1 MHPSAHFLTRIPPA
15 QARQAAQML
24 ITEKMGIKAPTST
37 LAFEDLKALPE
48 DARSLSTLVEAL
60 HPDSKRSSPSP
71 WYARSGLIDLLNPAV
86 QVVAR
91 EFPLPI
97 HRPFC
102 RVLQARSYLSQQYL
116 IGLEG
121 LTVDEVSDA
130 GEFLETRE
138 SVTSQLPG
146 GSFQTIPGDIGSFEH
161 IAAEV
166 KRYGRL
172 LTLSVETVAN
182 DDAGY
187 FGQATQALVAAA
199 YRKEAKAVFGLL
211 EAGATLED
219 GNAWFDNS
227 NSVTAANLLAA
238 LDTAIEK
245 MAAQTFI
252 SGEFVDAAPA
262 YLIIPAAWR
271 TLSDRTF
278 VNLADQGIGVITSN
292 QVTQGYLMADPAVA
306 PALGLIGF
314 GDLTPQVD
322 LNPKPSARYGLQM
335 RVEHSFAVAP
345 LSRYG
350 IVKLMVA

>member
-1 MHPSAHFLTRIPPA
+1 MHPAAHFLTRIPPA
-15 QARQAAQML
+15 QAHQAARML
-24 ITEKMGIKAPTST
+24 ITEQMGVKAPTST
-37 LAFEDLKALPE
+37 AAYEDLRALPE
-48 DARSLSTLVEAL
+48 DAQRLSTLVEAL
-60 HPDSKRSSPSP
+60 SPDAKRSSPTP

-102 RVLQARSYLSQQYL
+102 RILEARSYLSQQYL

-121 LTVDEVSDA
+121 LTVDEVTDA

-138 SVTSQLPG
+138 SVTVDLPG
-146 GSFQTIPGDIGSFEH
+146 GSTQTISGDIGSFEH
-161 IAAEV
+161 IVAQV

-172 LTLSVETVAN
+172 LTLRVETVAN

-211 EAGATLED
+211 ETGATLED
-219 GNAWFDNS
+219 GGSWFDGS
-227 NSVTAANLLAA
+227 NSLTAANLLAA
-238 LDTAIEK
+238 LDAAIEK
-245 MAAQTFI
+245 MAGQSFI
-252 SGEFVDAAPA
+252 SGEFVDAPPA
-262 YLIIPAAWR
+262 FLVIPAGWR

-278 VNLADQGIGVITSN
+278 ANLSDQGIKIIISN
-292 QVTQGYLMADPAVA
+292 QVTSGFLMADPTVA
-306 PALGLIGF
+306 PSLGLIGF
-314 GDLTPQVD
+314 GTMTPQVD

-335 RVEHSFAVAP
+335 RVEHNLAVAP
-345 LSRYG
+345 LSRRG
-350 IVKLMVA
+350 IVKLTVA

>member
-1 MHPSAHFLTRIPPA
+1 MLLTE
-15 QARQAAQML
+15 QM
-24 ITEKMGIKAPTST
+24 GVKAPTST
-37 LAFEDLKALPE
+37 VAFEDLRSLPE
-48 DARSLSTLVEAL
+48 DARRLSTLVEAL
-60 HPDSKRSSPSP
+60 HPEKRSSPSP

-121 LTVDEVSDA
+121 LTVDPVTDG

-138 SVTSQLPG
+138 SVTVELGG
-146 GSFQTIPGDIGSFEH
+146 GSTQTITGDIGAFEH
-161 IAAEV
+161 ITAEV

-172 LTLSVETVAN
+172 LTLRVETVAN

-187 FGQATQALVAAA
+187 FGQATQALTAAA
-199 YRKEAKAVFGLL
+199 FRRETKAVFGLL
-211 EAGATLED
+211 ETGATLED
-219 GNAWFDNS
+219 GNAWFDDS
-227 NSVTAANLLAA
+227 NSVSAANMLAA
-238 LDTAIEK
+238 LDAAIEK
-245 MAAQTFI
+245 MAGQTFI
-252 SGEFVDAAPA
+252 SGEYVDAQPA
-262 YLIIPAAWR
+262 FLVIPAGWR

-278 VNLADQGIGVITSN
+278 ANLIDQGVKIVTSN
-292 QVTQGYLMADPAVA
+292 QVSHGFLMADPAVA

-335 RVEHSFAVAP
+335 RVEHNFAVAA
-345 LSRYG
+345 LSRRG
-350 IVKLMVA
+350 IVKLSVA

>member
-24 ITEKMGIKAPTST
+24 LTEQMGIKAPTST
-37 LAFEDLKALPE
+37 AAFEDLRSLPE
-48 DARSLSTLVEAL
+48 DARRLSTLVDAMF
-60 HPDSKRSSPSP
+60 PDAKRSSPTP

-102 RVLQARSYLSQQYL
+102 RVLPAKSYLSQQYL

-121 LTVDEVSDA
+121 LTVDPVTEG

-138 SVTSQLPG
+138 SVTAPFPG
-146 GSFQTIPGDIGSFEH
+146 GSFDTITGDIGAFEH
-161 IAAEV
+161 ITAEV

-172 LTLSVETVAN
+172 LTLRVETIAN

-199 YRKEAKAVFGLL
+199 YRREAKAVFGLL

-219 GNAWFDNS
+219 GNAWFDGT
-227 NSVTAANLLAA
+227 NSVTESTLLGA
-238 LDTAIEK
+238 LDAAIAK
-245 MAAQTFI
+245 MAGQTFI
-252 SGEFVDAAPA
+252 SGEFVDAPPA
-262 YLIIPAAWR
+262 YLIVPTAWR

-278 VNLADQGIGVITSN
+278 INLIDQGVKIVTSN
-292 QVTQGYLMADPAVA
+292 QVTSGYLMADPAVA

-314 GDLTPQVD
+314 DLTPTVAI
-322 LNPKPSARYGLQM
+322 NPKNSARYGLQM
-335 RVEHSFAVAP
+335 SVQHSFAVAP
-345 LSRYG
+345 LSRRG
-350 IVKLMVA
+350 IVKLTVA

>member
-24 ITEKMGIKAPTST
+24 ITEQMGIKAPTST
-37 LAFEDLKALPE
+37 IAFEDLKALPE
-48 DARSLSTLVEAL
+48 DARRLSSLTEAL
-60 HPDSKRSSPSP
+60 HPDKRSSPSP

-121 LTVDEVSDA
+121 LTVDPVTEG

-138 SVTSQLPG
+138 SVTVDG
-146 GSFQTIPGDIGSFEH
+146 QTITGDIGSFEH

-172 LTLSVETVAN
+172 LTLRVETVAN

-187 FGQATQALVAAA
+187 FGQATQALTAAA

-211 EAGATLED
+211 ENGATLED
-219 GNAWFDNS
+219 GAAWFDDS
-227 NSVTAANLLAA
+227 NSVTESTLLGA
-238 LDTAIEK
+238 LDAAIEK

-262 YLIIPAAWR
+262 YLIVPAAWR

-278 VNLADQGIGVITSN
+278 ANLIDQGIKIVTSN
-292 QVTQGYLMADPAVA
+292 QVSHGYLMADPAVA

-322 LNPKPSARYGLQM
+322 INPKPSARYGLQM

-345 LSRYG
+345 LSRRG
-350 IVKLMVA
+350 IVKLTVA